1 MGDNLNKL
9 RKEPLENKDQMYQT
23 SHEGLAGIRKKYDE
37 MKKQRVKMDE
47 QIYRLKVIYGGNLG
61 INQQIYHF

>member
-37 MKKQRVKMDE
+37 MKKQRVKMD
-47 QIYRLKVIYGGNLG
+47 
-61 INQQIYHF
+61 